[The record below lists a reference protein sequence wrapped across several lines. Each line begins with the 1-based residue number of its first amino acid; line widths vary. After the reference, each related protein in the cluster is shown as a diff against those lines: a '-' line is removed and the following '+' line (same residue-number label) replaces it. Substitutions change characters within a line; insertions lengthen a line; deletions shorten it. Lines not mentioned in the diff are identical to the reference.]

1 MAYVELTF
9 GYDVGAMAM
18 PRSPVLDHYEPQ
30 PEHYIEDDTGVDA
43 SMLPPG

>member
-1 MAYVELTF
+1 
-9 GYDVGAMAM
+9 M

-30 PEHYIEDDTGVDA
+30 QEHAIEDDEGVDA